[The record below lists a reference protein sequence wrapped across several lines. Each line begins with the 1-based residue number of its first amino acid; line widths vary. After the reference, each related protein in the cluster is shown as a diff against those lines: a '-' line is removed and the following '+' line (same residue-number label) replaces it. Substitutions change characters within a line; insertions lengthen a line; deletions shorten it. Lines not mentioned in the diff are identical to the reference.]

1 GLSDRVRQDL
11 RAFSRAFAYL
21 LDRDADLE
29 VLKAIAP
36 YIIWHRTTP
45 LRHLLER
52 PPYFGAGK
60 LAYVAG
66 LVEKS
71 INRTM
76 NERAEMNRIFSRAV
90 DGELAVAEAIEELLT
105 FDDPIARLDFL
116 PCLEQMQ
123 ERMR

>member
-1 GLSDRVRQDL
+1 VRQDL
-11 RAFSRAFAYL
+11 RAFCRAFAYL

-29 VLKAIAP
+29 VLRAIAP

-45 LRHLLER
+45 LRSALER

-60 LAYVAG
+60 LAYVAM

-76 NERAEMNRIFSRAV
+76 NERAEMNQIFSRAV
-90 DGELAVAEAIEELLT
+90 DGELIAARAIEELST
-105 FDDPIARLDFL
+105 FDDPIARLDFI
-116 PCLEQMQ
+116 PTLEQM
-123 ERMR
+123 R